1 MIGYPIRCS
10 GAAGVATNLRRFR
23 FFFSLAQQ
31 AQTTID
37 VGAYV
42 GFYTLIAAHANPSGR
57 VYSFEPMSDVFE
69 RLRSN
74 VALNGLENVLCIN
87 SAVGDE
93 DGGAEFFY
101 MPSEMPCSSSLSYQF
116 MSSVVDLKVS
126 TVPVTTLDRFV
137 LENRIERVDLV
148 KIDTETTEPQV
159 IRGMTRTLARD
170 NPDIV
175 CEVLGRGA
183 ESALEEMLR
192 PLGYHFYHLTP
203 DGPILRTQLKGH
215 PEWLNYLF
223 STRRVEDAQQS

>member
-1 MIGYPIRCS
+1 VFWRGWSGYEPETIPLFYR
-10 GAAGVATNLRRFR
+10 
-23 FFFSLAQQ
+23 LAQR

-42 GFYTLIAAHANPSGR
+42 GFYTLIAAHANASGR
-57 VYSFEPMSDVFE
+57 VYAFEPMSDVFE

-74 VALNGLENVLCIN
+74 VSLNRLENVMCIN
-87 SAVGDE
+87 SAVGDD
-93 DGGAEFFY
+93 DGEAEFFH
-101 MPSEMPCSSSLSYQF
+101 MSSEMPCSSSLSYQF

-126 TVPVTTLDRFV
+126 KVSVTTLDRFV
-137 LENRIERVDLV
+137 LDNKIERVDLV

-159 IRGMTRTLARD
+159 IRGMSGILARD

-175 CEVLGRGA
+175 CEVLGRGS

-203 DGPILRTQLKGH
+203 DGPVLRTQITGH

-223 STRRVEDAQQS
+223 SARCLADIQQS